1 MFREETVHSQSQKG
15 FAAQCVDKPWA
26 KQCWAKK
33 LLGMD
38 RACEDT
44 GVSSKEDLCL
54 FVCLF
59 VLLGNVVLGILQNQ
73 LFEVLDF
80 FL

>member
-15 FAAQCVDKPWA
+15 FAAQCVNKPWA

-54 FVCLF
+54 FVCF
-59 VLLGNVVLGILQNQ
+59 IGECSAWH
-73 LFEVLDF
+73 FAKSAF
-80 FL
+80 